1 MIWQNLYL
9 LILNV
14 YNILMIVH
22 FIYILKQ
29 LILKQTFRYLMTFWI
44 GYRCGEFSQIWQQI
58 VKKIRQC

>member
-14 YNILMIVH
+14 YTILMIVH

-29 LILKQTFRYLMTFWI
+29 LILKRTFRYLMTFWI
-44 GYRCGEFSQIWQQI
+44 GYRCGEFSQI
-58 VKKIRQC
+58 